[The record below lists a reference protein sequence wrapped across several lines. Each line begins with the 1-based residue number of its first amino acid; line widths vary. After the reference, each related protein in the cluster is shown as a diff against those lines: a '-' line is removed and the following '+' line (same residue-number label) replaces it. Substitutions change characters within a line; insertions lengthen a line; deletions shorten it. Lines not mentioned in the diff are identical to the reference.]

1 MITGL
6 QGIVERGGPDWVVV
20 KVGGVSLLVHIPTST
35 PSILRALGEEVTLY
49 THLQMREDGAT
60 LYGFASQ
67 EELQLFEML
76 IGVAGV
82 GPRVALTMLSAMKP
96 DQLELAIATGNIEFL
111 TQVPGVGRKMAGRLV
126 LELKGKLEKSW
137 GVIPITQATEDN
149 AEVMAALTALGYSLA
164 EANRAVAALPS
175 SSDLSLEDKV
185 KLVLQQLAT

>member
-35 PSILRALGEEVTLY
+35 PSILRALGEEVTLH

>member
-35 PSILRALGEEVTLY
+35 PSILRALGEEVTLH

-96 DQLELAIATGNIEFL
+96 EQLELAIATGNIEFL